1 MITNK
6 IKHTALLSRLSRED
20 DLQGDIESI
29 QTQKAMLEQY
39 ASKNGF
45 TNIIHYV
52 DDGYSGVNFN
62 RPWFQ
67 RMLQRYVKEALLL
80 ASE

>member
-1 MITNK
+1 MERSKMITNK

-20 DLQGDIESI
+20 DLQGDSESI

-45 TNIIHYV
+45 TNIII
-52 DDGYSGVNFN
+52 
-62 RPWFQ
+62 
-67 RMLQRYVKEALLL
+67 M
-80 ASE
+80 

>member
-1 MITNK
+1 MERSKMITNK

-20 DLQGDIESI
+20 DLQGDSESI

-45 TNIIHYV
+45 TNIIHYYISFCHLFV
-52 DDGYSGVNFN
+52 KFLIRSSKNFI
-62 RPWFQ
+62 
-67 RMLQRYVKEALLL
+67 VLLRT
-80 ASE
+80 